1 VFAEAECEDRVP
13 SQSTPQLMGVFVW
26 GLLLLGALAMLGV
39 ALWLGRR
46 WARSGSGEGESG
58 AVWSLHNLRELRSSG
73 QLSDAEFEKLR
84 AGVLQSTGSAAER
97 KGGATGAATGRPAQS
112 SPQAGND
119 IKTPARGG
127 R

>member
-1 VFAEAECEDRVP
+1 MP
-13 SQSTPQLMGVFVW
+13 SQSTPELLSALIW

-73 QLSDAEFEKLR
+73 QLSDEEFEKLR
-84 AGVLQSTGSAAER
+84 AGVLQSTGGASER
-97 KGGATGAATGRPAQS
+97 KGGATGAATGRAAQS

-119 IKTPARGG
+119 IKTPAQGG